1 MPLLFLL
8 QELSLSSLQ
17 LLLHQHLAVEGSQ
30 EVAWLDSARR
40 QSEAARRRKPTSQA
54 IWAAFD
60 LKRRRWLGCVP
71 ALPTFAYASF
81 SMP

>member
-17 LLLHQHLAVEGSQ
+17 LLLHHHLAVEGSQ

-40 QSEAARRRKPTSQA
+40 QRRGGEAQEAHLTSH
-54 IWAAFD
+54 
-60 LKRRRWLGCVP
+60 LGS
-71 ALPTFAYASF
+71 L
-81 SMP
+81 